1 MLVVC
6 AVCAYLLSKR
16 KREFDVRQGCKRS
29 KCPVILLLLLL
40 ISFVHSLCRIVQK
53 NPNKMASNS
62 ILNRMKKFTNEER
75 AEIKEKF
82 ADVSIFQFVV
92 FLLIICVLQS
102 L

>member
-1 MLVVC
+1 MPSDFVIVVAHQFC
-6 AVCAYLLSKR
+6 
-16 KREFDVRQGCKRS
+16 
-29 KCPVILLLLLL
+29 
-40 ISFVHSLCRIVQK
+40 SFVVPNCTK